1 MTPARQEPP
10 HLPARPVRRVAGSLA
25 LLLGLG
31 APPLAV
37 AVGSTDEPAAEP
49 ADRGRNL
56 YLSHCMRCHGPNMVT
71 PGTIA
76 YDLRKFPADQ
86 KDRFVVSVLNG
97 RGAMPAWG
105 GLLAGADLDALWAY
119 VLTRGR

>member
-1 MTPARQEPP
+1 M
-10 HLPARPVRRVAGSLA
+10 VRRLAGPLA

-31 APPLAV
+31 APPLAL
-37 AVGSTDEPAAEP
+37 AAGSPDEPAAEP
-49 ADRGRNL
+49 ADRGRSL
-56 YLSHCMRCHGPNMVT
+56 YLSHCMRCHGPNMIT

-86 KDRFVVSVLNG
+86 KDRFALSVLNG

-105 GLLAGADLDALWAY
+105 GLLTGADLDALWAY